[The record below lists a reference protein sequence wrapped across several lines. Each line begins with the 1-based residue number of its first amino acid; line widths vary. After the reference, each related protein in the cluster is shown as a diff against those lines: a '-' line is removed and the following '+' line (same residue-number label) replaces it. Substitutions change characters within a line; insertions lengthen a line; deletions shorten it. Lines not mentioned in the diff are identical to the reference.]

1 MKRRNIMTESIN
13 WSLNVQ
19 VIGGPKVMASDTI
32 DKIEA
37 YDKIKVYIDEG
48 TETSTVK
55 EVEIQPGKDG
65 RVKFLLIK
73 SDNYS
78 ISESEKLTYTV
89 NDLETDIE
97 LDALQVFIGNGA
109 VMLLTE
115 EPEKLV
121 FTNKLNTPV
130 SIEILVGRMAT
141 ES

>member
-1 MKRRNIMTESIN
+1 MTESIN

-48 TETSTVK
+48 TETGTVK

-89 NDLETDIE
+89 NDLETEIE

-121 FTNKLNTPV
+121 FTNKLNIPV